1 MATEAQPDDHKP
13 WPMKRVVAASS
24 AGTAFEWYDFFIF
37 GSLATTIQKVF
48 FAGLDPTA
56 GLLAALG
63 LFAAGFAFRP
73 LGALIFGVIGDRV
86 GRKGAFLTTV
96 SLMGGATFAIGLLP
110 TYATAGVISPILLI
124 LLRICQG
131 IALGGEYG
139 GAALYVAEHAPNSRR
154 GALTGWIQITA
165 SLGLIAG
172 LLVILATRTAL
183 GDDGFLAW
191 GWRVPFL
198 VSVVLLAILVWM
210 RVKLSES
217 PEFTKLKEEGAVT
230 KTPLRES
237 FAKWDNLRRVL
248 IAFFGIMCAQGA
260 VWYLSFFY
268 VQVFLTRSLGVPEQV
283 KDMLV
288 LTMTVA
294 SAPLYVYFG
303 HLSDRIGRKPVMLGG
318 MILALLA
325 YSPGFHGIAAAANPA
340 LVEAHKRK
348 PVQIYAEPSSC
359 SVQFDPVGT
368 RRFDTSCD
376 IAKSLLA
383 AGGISYSELPY
394 GSQHAIVAVGQH
406 QVDIPDGRGLDGA
419 GLKAL
424 KEATAK
430 QIKAALAAEG
440 YPDKA
445 DPAQMNVVAI
455 FFWLMVF
462 AVAATA
468 LYGPQAAALVEM
480 FPTRVRYTAMS
491 LPYHVGTGWV
501 GGFLP
506 VTSFAIV
513 AITGNVYASL
523 WYPTFFTA
531 LSAIVA
537 FAFIRETKGK
547 PLDQC

>member
-1 MATEAQPDDHKP
+1 MSDQKA
-13 WPMKRVVAASS
+13 WSMKRVVAASS

-56 GLLAALG
+56 GLVAALG

-73 LGALIFGVIGDRV
+73 LGALIFGVIGDRL
-86 GRKGAFLTTV
+86 GRKGAFLATV
-96 SLMGGATFAIGLLP
+96 SLMGASTFLIGILP
-110 TYATAGVISPILLI
+110 TYATAGIVSPILLI
-124 LLRICQG
+124 LLRIFQG

-139 GAALYVAEHAPNSRR
+139 GAAIYVAEHAPNNKR
-154 GALTGWIQITA
+154 GATTGWIQITA

-172 LLVILATRTAL
+172 LLVILGTRSAT
-183 GDDGFLAW
+183 GEQHFLEW

-198 VSVVLLAILVWM
+198 VSVALLIISVWL
-210 RVKLSES
+210 RFKLSES
-217 PEFTKLKEEGAVT
+217 PAFAKLKEEGAVST
-230 KTPLRES
+230 APLREA
-237 FAKWDNLRRVL
+237 FGRWDNLKRVL

-268 VQVFLTRSLGVPEQV
+268 VQVFLTKSLGVPDST
-283 KDMLV
+283 KDALV
-288 LTMTVA
+288 LAMTIA
-294 SAPLYVYFG
+294 SAPLYVFFG
-303 HLSDRIGRKPVMLGG
+303 WVSDRVGRKPVMIGG
-318 MILALLA
+318 MLLALIA
-325 YSPGFHGIAAAANPA
+325 YYPGFHGIAAAANPA
-340 LVEAHKRK
+340 LVQAQQKR
-348 PVQIYAEPSSC
+348 PVEVHANPATC

-383 AGGISYSELPY
+383 STGISYTNRSYP
-394 GSQHAIVAVGQH
+394 GDTAIIAVGVQ
-406 QVDIPDGRGLDGA
+406 QIEVPDGRSLDAA

-430 QIKAALAAEG
+430 TVKAALAAEG
-440 YPDKA
+440 YPAKA
-445 DPAQMNVVAI
+445 DPGRMNLPVI

-506 VTSFAIV
+506 VTSFALA
-513 AITGNVYASL
+513 AITGNTYASL
-523 WYPTFFTA
+523 WYPVVFTVIPILVSLFF
-531 LSAIVA
+531 LQ
-537 FAFIRETKGK
+537 ETRGRR
-547 PLDQC
+547 LEDV

>member
-1 MATEAQPDDHKP
+1 MATAVAETQKP
-13 WPMKRVVAASS
+13 WSMKRVVAASS

-56 GLLAALG
+56 GLVAALG

-73 LGALIFGVIGDRV
+73 LGAIIFGVIGDRL
-86 GRKGAFLTTV
+86 GRKGAFLATV
-96 SLMGGATFAIGLLP
+96 SLMGGATFLIGVLP
-110 TYATAGVISPILLI
+110 TYAAAGIISPILLI
-124 LLRICQG
+124 LLRILQG

-139 GAALYVAEHAPNSRR
+139 GAAIYVAEHAPNDRR
-154 GALTGWIQITA
+154 GMMTGWIQITA

-172 LLVILATRTAL
+172 LLVILGTRTAV
-183 GDDGFLAW
+183 GEAAFIEW

-198 VSVVLLAILVWM
+198 ISVILLIISVWL
-210 RVKLSES
+210 RFKLSES
-217 PEFTKLKEEGAVT
+217 PAFQKLKDEGEVS
-230 KTPLRES
+230 KTPLREA
-237 FAKWDNLRRVL
+237 FGRWDNLKRVL

-268 VQVFLTRSLGVPEQV
+268 VQVFLTKSLGVPEPT
-283 KDMLV
+283 KDALI
-288 LTMTVA
+288 LGITVV
-294 SAPLYVYFG
+294 SAPLYVFFG
-303 HLSDRIGRKPVMLGG
+303 WLSDRIGRKPVMLGG
-318 MILALLA
+318 MLLALVA
-325 YSPGFHGIAAAANPA
+325 YYPGFHGIAAAANPA
-340 LVEAHKRK
+340 LVEAQAMR
-348 PVQIYAEPSSC
+348 PVEVHANPANC

-383 AGGISYSELPY
+383 SAGISYANRSFADERT
-394 GSQHAIVAVGQH
+394 IIAVGVQ
-406 QVDIPDGRGLDGA
+406 QIEVPDGRGLDAA

-424 KEATAK
+424 KDETAR

-440 YPDKA
+440 YPAKP
-445 DPAQMNVVAI
+445 DPERMNLPVI
-455 FFWLMVF
+455 FFWLLVF

-491 LPYHVGTGWV
+491 LPYHVGTGWI

-506 VTSFAIV
+506 VTSFAL
-513 AITGNVYASL
+513 ATITGDIYASL
-523 WYPTFFTA
+523 WYPVVFTVISILVSLFF
-531 LSAIVA
+531 LK
-537 FAFIRETKGK
+537 ETHGK
-547 PLDQC
+547 PLDKV